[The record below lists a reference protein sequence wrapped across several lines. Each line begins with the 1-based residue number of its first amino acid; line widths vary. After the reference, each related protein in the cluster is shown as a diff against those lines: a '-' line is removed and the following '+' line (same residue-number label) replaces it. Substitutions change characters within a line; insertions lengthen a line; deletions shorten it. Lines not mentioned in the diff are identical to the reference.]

1 MKLFEK
7 EENILINYRLFFQS
21 QCRVSRRKQLSY
33 HFLKYFMFLL
43 THKYNQINE
52 CINQFPSLVTLN
64 QKVIEIRGQIIKS
77 ETTTRHFWRHGVL
90 HKQIVAFLI
99 AVFVSTSQWQII
111 ISIKHG
117 TGFSSSSFICQEH
130 IQHNVQEEQ
139 IAYGRC
145 DKAEAQH

>member
-1 MKLFEK
+1 
-7 EENILINYRLFFQS
+7 
-21 QCRVSRRKQLSY
+21 
-33 HFLKYFMFLL
+33 MFLL

-111 ISIKHG
+111 ISS
-117 TGFSSSSFICQEH
+117 SSSSFICQVH

-145 DKAEAQH
+145 NKAEAQH